1 MHTLS
6 HFAGHQCS
14 TAALIHVNMS
24 ILNDRLSNGP
34 LRYRA
39 SQVRPLVS
47 LDATRRS
54 KVSS

>member
-47 LDATRRS
+47 LDATRGS
-54 KVSS
+54 EVSS